1 MKELLLLP
9 LLLLLLLLSC
19 DAGDVPGSDTPAE
32 AQKPLLSPDSLRHL
46 YQEYRAMQADPMP
59 LQQHL
64 EKGKLYPVDEAPID
78 TAFFVYRQQLI
89 EQLEKK
95 EVFGLLDAVAKDVQV
110 EGAAE
115 PGMPGFV
122 SHFHLDSKAPDTL
135 SVWPRLSRVLGEGG
149 AFTEKGKH
157 FTAPYYA
164 ATWPA
169 GQYDPEQYA
178 VITGTGVRMRNA
190 PNLNGQIL
198 TTLSYYPI
206 VELLG
211 YGEEQE
217 IGGAIHPWVQIALE
231 NGTKGY
237 VFGQFL
243 GTAVGPRLSFEQS
256 DGRWQLVEVAGF

>member
-1 MKELLLLP
+1 MKDLFAP
-9 LLLLLLLLSC
+9 LLFLLFVLPGCSSG
-19 DAGDVPGSDTPAE
+19 DAPAEGTAAE
-32 AQKPLLSPDSLRHL
+32 AQKPMLSPDSLRLL
-46 YQEYRAMQADPMP
+46 YREYRAMQADPMP
-59 LQQHL
+59 QEQRP
-64 EKGKLYPVDEAPID
+64 EKGKLYPVDEAPND

-122 SHFHLDSKAPDTL
+122 SYFHLDSKAPDTL
-135 SVWPRLSRVLGEGG
+135 SAWPRLSRVLGEGG
-149 AFTEKGKH
+149 AFSDGGKR

-169 GQYDPEQYA
+169 DQYDPEQYVA
-178 VITGTGVRMRNA
+178 MTGTGVRLRNA
-190 PNLNGQIL
+190 PNLNGQTL
-198 TTLSYYPI
+198 TTVSYYPI

-211 YGEEQE
+211 YAKEQE
-217 IGGAIHPWVQIALE
+217 IGGATHPWVQIALE

-237 VFGQFL
+237 VFGQFV
-243 GTAVGPRLSFEQS
+243 GTPLGPRLTFEQS
-256 DGRWQLVEVAGF
+256 GGRWQLVEAAGF